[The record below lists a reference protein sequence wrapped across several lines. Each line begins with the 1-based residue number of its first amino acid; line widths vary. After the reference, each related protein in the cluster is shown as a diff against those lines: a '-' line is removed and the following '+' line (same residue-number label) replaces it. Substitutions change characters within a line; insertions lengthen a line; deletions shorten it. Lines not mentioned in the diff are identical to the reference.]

1 MISDYNTPIII
12 KQDMGY
18 NEFLPTLSRVI
29 VIIIIIIIFTYRKG

>member
-1 MISDYNTPIII
+1 MISDYNTPIIIII

-29 VIIIIIIIFTYRKG
+29 VIIIIIIFTY